1 MWNKNSDREMPA
13 GFNKTGVNVELSD
26 GDGPVK
32 SLAIALRI
40 ISEFVNDSE
49 DLSVSALSSR
59 LGLAKSQVSRILS
72 TFRENGFLTQSAS
85 TRKYRVGLKAY
96 AIGCKYL
103 HSDRLIRESLPL
115 LRLAVDRSN
124 YTAALSILDD
134 SRPFYLAGIEGAVP
148 VDFGSRTG
156 SYFPV
161 HATAPG
167 KVLLAFSSADRR
179 ESILA
184 VSKLERLTSHTIV
197 ELRELRSQLADVVSR
212 GFAVSSGD
220 RTPGIGSLAV
230 PVFAADGHLA
240 AAISI
245 VYPLGRVAEEQY
257 DYFVSILHEVARTLS
272 LRLGAQAY
280 PFDGI
285 KAEPNRVSTGSP
297 AASAELRP

>member
-1 MWNKNSDREMPA
+1 MSGFEKIGSD
-13 GFNKTGVNVELSD
+13 VELSD

-32 SLAIALRI
+32 SLAIALRV

-49 DLSVSALSSR
+49 DVSVSALSSR
-59 LGLAKSQVSRILS
+59 LDLPKSQVSRILS
-72 TFRENGFLTQSAS
+72 TFRESGFLTQSAS
-85 TRKYRVGLKAY
+85 TKKYRVGLKAY

-103 HSDRLIRESLPL
+103 HSDRLIGESVPL
-115 LRLAVDRSN
+115 LRSLVDRSN
-124 YTAALSILDD
+124 YTAAISILDG
-134 SRPFYLAGIEGAVP
+134 SRPFYLAGIEGSVP

-156 SYFPV
+156 AYFPN

-179 ESILA
+179 AGILA
-184 VSKLERLTSHTIV
+184 KSKLERLTSQTIV
-197 ELRELRSQLADVVSR
+197 DLRELRSQLAEVVSR

-230 PVFAADGHLA
+230 PVLAADGHLA
-240 AAISI
+240 AALSI
-245 VYPLGRVAEEQY
+245 VYPLGRVAEQQY

-280 PFDGI
+280 PFDGN
-285 KAEPNRVSTGSP
+285 KADPKPAPAVSPG
-297 AASAELRP
+297 ASTELLP